1 MVFIA
6 DLNNLLIKKC
16 NIVIIGSFI
25 LARVYFFIYILGF
38 LLKSYY
44 YIWVFN

>member
-25 LARVYFFIYILGF
+25 FRVYFFIYILGF